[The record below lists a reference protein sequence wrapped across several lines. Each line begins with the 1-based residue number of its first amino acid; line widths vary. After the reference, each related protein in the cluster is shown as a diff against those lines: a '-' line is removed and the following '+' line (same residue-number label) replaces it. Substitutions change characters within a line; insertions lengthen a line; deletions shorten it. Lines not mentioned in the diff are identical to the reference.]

1 MTFKQLTYK
10 KIVCATAL
18 LASAT
23 AVNAA
28 EISVS
33 VTNLTHGMYFTPLL
47 VSSHGADDSLFEVG
61 AVASDALKMMAEGGD
76 IAPLITATESLG
88 AVNYNNPAG
97 GALAPGASTPMVD
110 LSTGVNTQ
118 LSVVSMLLPTN
129 DAFLGLNNWTIP
141 TEPGTYTINVNAYDA
156 GTEANNEIIGGA
168 DTNTP
173 APPFVMTGGSGATG
187 IAAEV
192 EGFVH
197 IHRGNLGDSE
207 IDAGQSDFDNRIHRW
222 LNPVARVTVTVK

>member
-1 MTFKQLTYK
+1 MTFKNSMCK
-10 KIVCATAL
+10 KLVCATAL

-47 VSSHGADDSLFEVG
+47 VSAHGADNSLFTVG
-61 AVASDALKMMAEGGD
+61 TVASTELQAMAEGGMLD
-76 IAPLITATESLG
+76 GLETATESLG
-88 AVNYNNPAG
+88 AVNQVNPAAG
-97 GALAPGASTPMVD
+97 PLAPGASSPMVD

-129 DAFLGLNNWTIP
+129 DAFVGLNNWTIP

-156 GTEANNEIIGGA
+156 GTEANSERIGGA
-168 DTNTP
+168 EPSTP
-173 APPFVMTGGSGATG
+173 APPFVTTGGTGATG
-187 IAAEV
+187 VMAEV

-197 IHRGNLGDSE
+197 VHRGSLGDS
-207 IDAGQSDFDNRIHRW
+207 DLAAGVSDLDNRVHRW